1 MSTKRKAEGESKDEP
16 ELKRTETEEVKE
28 EESKRKVLVTGGT
41 GLVGKGIES
50 FVSNDEEAKNNEEY
64 IFLGSKD
71 GDLNDKDDSA
81 RFSSYYISPGGVL
94 LLYNLRP
101 ASRSK
106 DDQ

>member
-50 FVSNDEEAKNNEEY
+50 FVSNDEEAKKIMKNTSSLE
-64 IFLGSKD
+64 
-71 GDLNDKDDSA
+71 A
-81 RFSSYYISPGGVL
+81 RMEI
-94 LLYNLRP
+94 
-101 ASRSK
+101 
-106 DDQ
+106 